1 MNLENNTNNNQDIN
15 ISELIRILFLNKLL
29 VISITL
35 IFVVSSVIYAQTI
48 AYKYASSAVAVPADD
63 SSDIN
68 NLSSQYGGLASLAGV
83 SLPAGSVDKSAIA
96 IEVLK
101 SRLFTT
107 NFIEKHDILVPMM
120 ATKSWDLEL
129 NKILIDQTKYDE
141 KNNKWVRLVSPPKES
156 KPSLNEAY
164 DFWKK
169 NIFSVY
175 KDQANGLVTIKITH
189 YSPYEAKKWADWLF
203 EDLNNYLRD
212 QEVEEA
218 DLSIKYLYQEV
229 NKIESKDLKDVF
241 YSLIESQTKTK
252 MLAYARKDY
261 SFRIIDPPIVS
272 EKRAS
277 PNKIRI
283 VVSSSIIGFF
293 LGILVVFLRR
303 RKI

>member
-1 MNLENNTNNNQDIN
+1 MNPENNTNNNQDIN

-35 IFVVSSVIYAQTI
+35 IFLVSSLIYAETL
-48 AYKYASSAVAVPADD
+48 AYKYASTALAVPVED

-68 NLSSQYGGLASLAGV
+68 NLASQYGGLASLAGV
-83 SLPAGSVDKSAIA
+83 SLPAVSVDKSAIA

-120 ATKSWDLEL
+120 AAKSWDREL
-129 NKILIDQTKYDE
+129 NKIVIDQTKYDE

-175 KDQANGLVTIKITH
+175 QDKANGLVTIKITH
-189 YSPYEAKKWADWLF
+189 YSPYIAKKWADWLF
-203 EDLNNYLRD
+203 YFLNNYLRD
-212 QEVEEA
+212 QEVQEA

-229 NKIESKDLKDVF
+229 NKTESKELKDVF

-252 MLAYARKDY
+252 MLAFARKDY

-283 VVSSSIIGFF
+283 VVSSSIMGFF
-293 LGILVVFLRR
+293 LGLFAVFLRR
-303 RKI
+303 RKT